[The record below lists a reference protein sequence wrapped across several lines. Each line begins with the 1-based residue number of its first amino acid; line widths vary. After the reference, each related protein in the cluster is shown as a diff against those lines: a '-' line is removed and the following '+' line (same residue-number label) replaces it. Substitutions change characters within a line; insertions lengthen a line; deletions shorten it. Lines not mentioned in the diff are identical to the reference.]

1 VTDPTS
7 VSFLSGL
14 LEPRFLLDMFQTVV
28 IALLWIRAHEKKTD
42 QHVDDVET
50 QLEVLREK
58 ISHMPLR
65 DELTR
70 LEGAVA
76 AIQTS
81 MDAMKES
88 SAVTRATVTRIEAFL
103 LQAAQR

>member
-1 VTDPTS
+1 
-7 VSFLSGL
+7 VSTGFLDSIL
-14 LEPRFLLDMFQTVV
+14 DARFLFDLVQTLV
-28 IALLWIRAHEKKTD
+28 IAVLWFRQFEKSHD
-42 QHVDDVET
+42 SHVDDIDT

-70 LEGAVA
+70 LEGSVA

-81 MDAMKES
+81 IDAMRES
-88 SAVTRATVTRIEAFL
+88 GAVTRATVTRIEAFL

>member
-1 VTDPTS
+1 MSTGFIDS
-7 VSFLSGL
+7 ILDA
-14 LEPRFLLDMFQTVV
+14 RFLFDLLQTAL
-28 IALLWIRAHEKKTD
+28 IAVLWFRQLEKSND
-42 QHVDDVET
+42 RHVDDIDT

-58 ISHMPLR
+58 ITHMPLR

-70 LEGAVA
+70 LEGSVA

-81 MDAMKES
+81 LDAMRES